1 MKLIKVLTCWRL
13 ALLIMVLGGT
23 HIQAQNIARGR
34 SFLKA
39 EAYTEAYIEFLR
51 ETKKSPKDPEAR
63 TLAGLANFMSII
75 KSKSFNDFLDR
86 VGFEKEGRYIDDWTS
101 TIDQETLEI
110 RLKTDK
116 LNGQD
121 LADFIQDELISNL
134 EKSLTHFESI
144 PANKSYLVFLSEEE
158 TKISDV
164 FLDQGDV
171 SMIQSL
177 IEFIQFNL
185 HSFTSQN
192 MQVDIQSILNLLNDE
207 ISVDSFMNKNPNFL
221 KNVSSKTV
229 KAARAS
235 FISFIEYY
243 MLGSERLKNRST
255 KKLNHLVSIDE
266 EQLDQEADFR
276 EHLTNLMFKES
287 LNSLFRIEVKEST
300 VNVSADPVR
309 LIETPIRRLTRVDG
323 LLDVIQKEAAQMGDN
338 LDQDMAKHSNK
349 IRARIILPDL
359 NEDIIISN
367 GADIM
372 LLQGDLQLAQG
383 ITSAL
388 LAHDLNIGLQEFIEL
403 SDQEKMDIEN
413 ILNTNLNILSLNNP
427 KLMSNAKSSLSAARH
442 NLEEVRKKFEL
453 REIDNFGLLETN
465 VTDIDELITTLNTLL
480 TPGPNRYE
488 LTGAFDYGDYLINP
502 DKLWNGK
509 VNVRKVLPEFKTN
522 TAVPNTLPDETVA
535 GLFPEPIFI
544 NAESKLAPKG
554 DMKWVYKAGDKLP
567 SSPAI
572 ADDGTVY
579 IASLDKKL
587 NALDLNTGKKKWE
600 LNTDGKIYDPITI
613 GLNNQLYFKSSIYSD
628 DDIFTGTKIV
638 AVDSKSKKVKWDYY
652 LDYSEDNTKIGSF
665 SIGKNSNLYV
675 TTEPKYEE
683 GWVVSPKLIELNGN
697 NGNLNW
703 DMDLGQSITANFAMD
718 NNGIIYS
725 TTTGDLSYAL
735 DTKDQSIMWNS
746 ITGSQHHTGTTI
758 IDLNNIYTNITWKYN
773 PELGW
778 SSINQLIALSAKDG
792 KSLWTLDLPEK
803 VVNMSIGPSGDIV
816 FGTEPEYNREFEK
829 WDTPPKLYSV
839 NSQTGEINWK
849 RDVTGAIYSSP
860 AISQNN
866 TLYVGTRGIWN
877 EINGAR
883 EVIIYPTFYAI
894 DGFTGKT
901 IWSINGG
908 GSFFS
913 SPVIAEDGTVIV
925 GSNGSEDTGHK
936 VYAFKGSFPLADSP
950 WPMLGQNPKRTFNIS
965 EYASKKHKV
974 IITKHPS
981 SKSVYIGN
989 TATFTVL
996 AENELDSAI
1005 SGELSYQWLKDDIPI
1020 DAFENVLNITPIEQS
1035 DIGKYS
1041 VKVSN
1046 NYGSTVSKKAYLNF
1060 KSLPPTIVD
1069 GPSDISAKI
1078 GENVTFNITP
1088 LGTEPLD
1095 IQWYKNGNAIKNAY
1109 DWSYTISNIQ
1119 NTDFGNYSV
1128 RVKNQFGK
1136 TISSIAALEEISK
1149 PTIISQTESELLILN
1164 SSMLLEV
1171 KAEGTEPMT
1180 YQWYRD
1186 TEPIIG
1192 GNKSKYSK
1200 NSIKQLDFGTYHVEI
1215 TNIAGTTKSSPIVI
1229 SRASAP
1235 LILSQPKSQV
1245 LQYGETATFAIEATG
1260 TEPIDY
1266 LWFKDGKPMENNT
1279 KPLLKLNKIT
1289 KADEG
1294 IYSVRVKNPY
1304 GKEISKVSNLIVK
1317 TDPPKITVQPKDS
1330 ELPLG
1335 ATARFNVEATGNT
1348 PLKYKWYKNGKLI
1361 KGETGASLILPNIT
1375 TDDISIYSVSVTNTF
1390 GKDTSKIANLILATP
1405 PSILILSKN
1414 NYLMI
1419 DSKIELEVKAEGTE
1433 PMTYQWYR
1441 GTEPIIGGNK
1451 SKYSKNSIKQ
1461 LDFGTYHV
1469 EITNI
1474 AGTTKSS
1481 PIVISRA
1488 SAPLILSQPKSQVL
1502 QYGETATFAIEATG
1516 TEPIDY
1522 LWFKDGKP
1530 MENNTKPLLKLNKIT
1545 KADEGIYS
1553 VRVKNPYGKEISKVS
1568 NLIVKT
1574 DPPKITV
1581 QPKDSELP
1589 LGATARFN
1597 VEATGN
1603 TPLKYKWYKNGK
1615 LIKGETGASL
1625 ILPNITTDDISIY
1638 SVSVTNTFG
1647 KDTSKIANLILAT
1660 PPSIIE
1666 HPTGNLIVKGGNIE
1680 LKTKAKGTEL
1690 EYQWFKDG
1698 KAIIGANKT
1707 ILNIENIKS
1716 SDFGNYSVKA
1726 SNYLGSVRSNIAT
1739 IKMAFPPIIIKQI
1752 PESLFIEPGDDGVI
1766 SIMAEGNLPLTYKWY
1781 KDGKE
1786 IQNTESNIFKINNF
1800 DIKDEGEYRAEVV
1813 NNFGSSKSTIC
1824 RLVAIVTPPKITS
1837 QPKNVYINLGETAL
1851 FEVKATGTAPLD
1863 YQWYKNGNLMK
1874 GEKNPQLRINS
1885 VSSDDISIYSV
1896 RIKNNFGKSISKIAH
1911 INISNNINIRSS
1923 KYEGLVAAWNF
1934 DNEFVEYFTDKKLQ
1948 FRRFLGFPSYSYVK
1962 DNGELGRDRF
1972 GNIDSSYKLKR
1983 GVSGISLI
1991 PNLPIKNEDRTY
2003 MFWYNKNKCQADI
2016 PMLIFGNWS
2025 SPRSGVFIRA
2035 RECNIHS
2042 PHMTISFEPDLNG
2055 KHKHTDGGNKN
2066 LYNGEW
2072 NHVTITYSEGKVKF
2086 YLNSKLIGSGGNN
2099 LETIN
2104 TKTRNVEFGWVTSQL
2119 SKNSGSDS
2127 STIFLDDIRVFS
2139 KSLDQ
2144 QSINNIYTHELP
2156 PPPKSNIEFSLINN
2170 SLELKSSAKLTG
2182 NYVWQ
2187 SSKDL
2192 KSWRNIGAT
2201 KNVQNSILMNR
2212 ISLTHQKR
2220 FYRLKKE
2227 HP

>member
-1 MKLIKVLTCWRL
+1 
-13 ALLIMVLGGT
+13 
-23 HIQAQNIARGR
+23 
-34 SFLKA
+34 
-39 EAYTEAYIEFLR
+39 
-51 ETKKSPKDPEAR
+51 
-63 TLAGLANFMSII
+63 
-75 KSKSFNDFLDR
+75 
-86 VGFEKEGRYIDDWTS
+86 
-101 TIDQETLEI
+101 
-110 RLKTDK
+110 
-116 LNGQD
+116 
-121 LADFIQDELISNL
+121 
-134 EKSLTHFESI
+134 
-144 PANKSYLVFLSEEE
+144 
-158 TKISDV
+158 
-164 FLDQGDV
+164 
-171 SMIQSL
+171 
-177 IEFIQFNL
+177 
-185 HSFTSQN
+185 
-192 MQVDIQSILNLLNDE
+192 
-207 ISVDSFMNKNPNFL
+207 
-221 KNVSSKTV
+221 
-229 KAARAS
+229 
-235 FISFIEYY
+235 
-243 MLGSERLKNRST
+243 
-255 KKLNHLVSIDE
+255 
-266 EQLDQEADFR
+266 
-276 EHLTNLMFKES
+276 
-287 LNSLFRIEVKEST
+287 
-300 VNVSADPVR
+300 
-309 LIETPIRRLTRVDG
+309 
-323 LLDVIQKEAAQMGDN
+323 
-338 LDQDMAKHSNK
+338 
-349 IRARIILPDL
+349 
-359 NEDIIISN
+359 
-367 GADIM
+367 
-372 LLQGDLQLAQG
+372 
-383 ITSAL
+383 
-388 LAHDLNIGLQEFIEL
+388 
-403 SDQEKMDIEN
+403 
-413 ILNTNLNILSLNNP
+413 
-427 KLMSNAKSSLSAARH
+427 
-442 NLEEVRKKFEL
+442 
-453 REIDNFGLLETN
+453 
-465 VTDIDELITTLNTLL
+465 
-480 TPGPNRYE
+480 
-488 LTGAFDYGDYLINP
+488 
-502 DKLWNGK
+502 
-509 VNVRKVLPEFKTN
+509 
-522 TAVPNTLPDETVA
+522 
-535 GLFPEPIFI
+535 
-544 NAESKLAPKG
+544 
-554 DMKWVYKAGDKLP
+554 
-567 SSPAI
+567 
-572 ADDGTVY
+572 
-579 IASLDKKL
+579 
-587 NALDLNTGKKKWE
+587 
-600 LNTDGKIYDPITI
+600 
-613 GLNNQLYFKSSIYSD
+613 
-628 DDIFTGTKIV
+628 
-638 AVDSKSKKVKWDYY
+638 
-652 LDYSEDNTKIGSF
+652 
-665 SIGKNSNLYV
+665 
-675 TTEPKYEE
+675 
-683 GWVVSPKLIELNGN
+683 
-697 NGNLNW
+697 
-703 DMDLGQSITANFAMD
+703 
-718 NNGIIYS
+718 
-725 TTTGDLSYAL
+725 
-735 DTKDQSIMWNS
+735 
-746 ITGSQHHTGTTI
+746 
-758 IDLNNIYTNITWKYN
+758 
-773 PELGW
+773 
-778 SSINQLIALSAKDG
+778 
-792 KSLWTLDLPEK
+792 
-803 VVNMSIGPSGDIV
+803 
-816 FGTEPEYNREFEK
+816 
-829 WDTPPKLYSV
+829 YSV

-1405 PSILILSKN
+1405 PSI
-1414 NYLMI
+1414 
-1419 DSKIELEVKAEGTE
+1419 
-1433 PMTYQWYR
+1433 
-1441 GTEPIIGGNK
+1441 
-1451 SKYSKNSIKQ
+1451 
-1461 LDFGTYHV
+1461 
-1469 EITNI
+1469 
-1474 AGTTKSS
+1474 
-1481 PIVISRA
+1481 
-1488 SAPLILSQPKSQVL
+1488 
-1502 QYGETATFAIEATG
+1502 
-1516 TEPIDY
+1516 
-1522 LWFKDGKP
+1522 
-1530 MENNTKPLLKLNKIT
+1530 
-1545 KADEGIYS
+1545 
-1553 VRVKNPYGKEISKVS
+1553 
-1568 NLIVKT
+1568 
-1574 DPPKITV
+1574 
-1581 QPKDSELP
+1581 
-1589 LGATARFN
+1589 
-1597 VEATGN
+1597 
-1603 TPLKYKWYKNGK
+1603 
-1615 LIKGETGASL
+1615 
-1625 ILPNITTDDISIY
+1625 
-1638 SVSVTNTFG
+1638 
-1647 KDTSKIANLILAT
+1647 
-1660 PPSIIE
+1660 IE

-1698 KAIIGANKT
+1698 KAIIEANKT

-1896 RIKNNFGKSISKIAH
+1896 RIKNNFGKSISKIAR

-1948 FRRFLGFPSYSYVK
+1948 FRRFLGFPSYSYVN